1 MKCTKCTHDARH
13 VIGGRLLCGCANG
26 SCICPADDVCI
37 YILWHHVPLPSLQLA
52 FICTL
57 L

>member
-1 MKCTKCTHDARH
+1 MW
-13 VIGGRLLCGCANG
+13 IGGSLLCGCANG